1 MEGGPITSA
10 AGDVYAPAVPAMPDD
25 VVVETHDPS
34 ETRALGAR
42 LAAVARAGDVLAVT
56 GDLGAGKT
64 ELAKGFGRGLGVTG
78 TVSSPSFVLMAE
90 HAGRLPFFHLD
101 LYRLDGPEAAV
112 AAGLLDEREE
122 TGVTLIEWA
131 ERLGGEIAPGRLE
144 VRIETLADD
153 RRRIHLRAT
162 DATHRR
168 YLEAAW

>member
-1 MEGGPITSA
+1 V
-10 AGDVYAPAVPAMPDD
+10 DVYARPVPAIPDD
-25 VVVETHDPS
+25 VIVETHDPAG
-34 ETRALGAR
+34 TRALGAR
-42 LAAVARAGDVLAVT
+42 LAAVARPGDVLAVT

-64 ELAKGFGRGLGVTG
+64 ELAKGFGHGLGVTD

-122 TGVTLIEWA
+122 EGVTLIEWA
-131 ERLGGEIAPGRLE
+131 ERLGREIAPGRLE
-144 VRIETLADD
+144 ILIEPLDGD
-153 RRRIHLRAT
+153 RRRLRLHAT

-168 YLEAAW
+168 YLEALA